1 MKRIRSVLYIIMVFC
16 VLCFPAGAAA
26 DKGGGRPSCDIC
38 GMYIDEFKDTSTR
51 LTMKN
56 GEVKETCG
64 VACMFRMINDKGGP
78 DAFSDIQVHDW
89 ITKALVPA
97 RDAIYVIGSRK
108 IPDMVPNLIAFAKRE
123 EAEAFRTREGGE
135 ILNFTQGLMSIS
147 PMGMTM
153 PAKVK
158 TAVISPKGALGIGAG
173 YMFMAMDKVKLGSE
187 SIDPLEFARR
197 PGQVSAP
204 KYMTVESEMLMLNY
218 SITDYLSLN
227 VNAANF
233 SKKME
238 SYKLGGT
245 VTETTTSNGF
255 GDLDTSVRYN
265 LWNDVYYSK
274 FLSLLAGA
282 TLPTG
287 QFKSEFITMP
297 GLQIGTGAFSFTGG
311 LLFSHRIK
319 DFWFHY
325 QGSYTAALEN
335 SDNYKFGNVTRVGIA
350 LHYTPTYDIMIGVE
364 VDGAYFEKDR
374 YQSND
379 LGNTG
384 GFKSYVTGV
393 AQWKFLTA
401 LGGNFSIRAAGGI
414 PIYEDLNHDRVGL
427 MERTKI
433 GGGYNA
439 SVMLNF
445 SKRFPFY

>member
-1 MKRIRSVLYIIMVFC
+1 MKKLLTVLIM
-16 VLCFPAGAAA
+16 LCFLCAVSGQVLADEHGA
-26 DKGGGRPSCDIC
+26 RPECSIC
-38 GMYIDEFKDTSTR
+38 GMYIDQFHDTSTR
-51 LTMKN
+51 LTLKDGTIME
-56 GEVKETCG
+56 GCG
-64 VACMFRMINDKGGP
+64 VACMFRLINDKGGP
-78 DAFSDIQVHDW
+78 DAFSKLEVHDW
-89 ITKALVPA
+89 QSKTFTAAADAL
-97 RDAIYVIGSRK
+97 YVIGSRK
-108 IPDMVPNLIAFAKRE
+108 IPDMMPNLIAFAKRE

-153 PAKVK
+153 PAKIK
-158 TAVISPKGALGIGAG
+158 TAVISPKGALGVGAG

-197 PGQVSAP
+197 PGQLSAP
-204 KYMTVESEMLMLNY
+204 KYMTVESEMLMLSY

-233 SKKME
+233 SKRME

-245 VTETTTSNGF
+245 VTDTNTSNGF

-325 QGSYTAALEN
+325 QGSYTMALEN
-335 SDNYKFGNVTRVGIA
+335 NDKYKFGNATRVGAA
-350 LHYTPTYDIMIGVE
+350 LHYTPAYDLMIGVE
-364 VDGAYFEKDR
+364 VDGAYCEKDR

-384 GFKSYVTGV
+384 GFKSYITGV